1 MTAPHV
7 RVMDPRELA
16 AFPTPEGWPQL
27 SADEIAAHAPDASMV
42 VGGDSEIGAR
52 CSLWWSDVPPY
63 GEERV
68 GVVGHYGA
76 VGVEEGKAILDAATR
91 QLAVQGCTFAIGPM
105 DGNTW
110 RRYRLV
116 VEPGTEPPFFLEP
129 TNPPDWPTH
138 YSAAGFTPLAHYF
151 SAINIDLSRRNE
163 RVGAVAERLAQVG
176 VTLRVVDLAHFE
188 RDLHRIYSV
197 AEIAFREAFL
207 YTPLPEPDFAAQYH
221 RIRQFVRP
229 ELVIVAEHGE
239 RTVGFA
245 FSIPDVLELARGGP
259 PRTAILKTLAV
270 LPERAYAG
278 LGSLLT
284 DRSHEAA
291 RASGFERVIHAL
303 MHESNRS
310 RNISAHTGRHLR
322 RYALFGQHLGRP

>member
-1 MTAPHV
+1 MMGPIGQVVDPH
-7 RVMDPRELA
+7 ELA
-16 AFPTPEGWPQL
+16 AFPTPEGWPPL
-27 SADEIAAHAPDASMV
+27 SADEIAAHGPDASMIIR
-42 VGGDSEIGAR
+42 GDDGIRAR
-52 CSLWWSDVPPY
+52 CSLWWREVPPY

-68 GVVGHYGA
+68 GVIGHYGA
-76 VGVEEGKAILDAATR
+76 TSVDEGKAILDAAAR
-91 QLAVQGCTFAIGPM
+91 QLAAHGCTVAIGPM

-116 VEPGTEPPFFLEP
+116 TERGTEPPFFLEP
-129 TNPPDWPTH
+129 TNPADWPMH

-151 SAINIDLSRRNE
+151 SAINVDLSRRDE
-163 RVGAVAERLAQVG
+163 RVGAVAERLASLG
-176 VTLRVVDLAHFE
+176 VKLRAVDVTQFE
-188 RDLHRIYSV
+188 AELHRIYSV

-207 YTPLPEPDFAAQYH
+207 YTPLPEPEFAAQYQ

-229 ELVIVAEHGE
+229 DLVILAEHAE

-245 FSIPDVLELARGGP
+245 FSIPDVLELSRGGP
-259 PRTAILKTLAV
+259 ARTAILKTLAV

-310 RNISAHTGRHLR
+310 RNISAHTGGPLR
-322 RYALFGQHLGRP
+322 RYALFGRQLGRQ